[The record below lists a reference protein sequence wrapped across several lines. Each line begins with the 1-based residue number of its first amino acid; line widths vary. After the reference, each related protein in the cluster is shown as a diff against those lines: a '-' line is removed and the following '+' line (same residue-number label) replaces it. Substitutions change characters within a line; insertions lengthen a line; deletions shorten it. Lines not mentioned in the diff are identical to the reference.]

1 MCKGSSSLARKLAV
15 MSFLDKLLRRSGD
28 ADHAKWLA
36 AHPGKGAIPHS
47 APPTEGYDQS
57 SRDHMEK
64 ELEAQRAKMDSGA
77 PK

>member
-1 MCKGSSSLARKLAV
+1 
-15 MSFLDKLLRRSGD
+15 MSILDKLLRRSGD

-36 AHPGKGAIPHS
+36 DHPGKGAIPHS
-47 APPTEGYDQS
+47 APPTEGYDQA

-64 ELEAQRAKMDSGA
+64 ELAAQRAKMGDDT